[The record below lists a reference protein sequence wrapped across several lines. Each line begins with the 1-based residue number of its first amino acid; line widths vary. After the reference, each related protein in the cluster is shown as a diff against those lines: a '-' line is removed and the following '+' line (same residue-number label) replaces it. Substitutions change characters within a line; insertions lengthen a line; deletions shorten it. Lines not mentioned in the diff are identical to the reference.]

1 LATTPR
7 PRVWR
12 SSAKPPRHLHY
23 YESSDLELT
32 AARYGQIMG
41 FTESSFV
48 APSPF
53 WVSFASVAL
62 GAVQLSRTVAT
73 AAQIRQVPSD
83 NVMMIISQRGST
95 SVESRNNEI
104 VSRRGDVAIVP
115 PFDVNLYQSMDLAE
129 DFVIST
135 DLGSIARHVVM
146 QGNDRQVRSALSK
159 PLGFD
164 LTSAVGA
171 QCYRAIQ
178 FAWSQL
184 TDPAMPEPTPV
195 LEAAYEELLLSAL
208 STLLLPALRE
218 DVQADR
224 QDLGSDLVRRAC
236 ELIRARADDPIRI
249 ADIAAAL
256 GVSIRHLQAGFRRHL
271 GTTPQRFLSDC
282 RLERAHSMLQAA
294 LPGETVT
301 AIALE
306 CGFGNLGEFASR
318 YRRRFGEKP
327 SETFRRAAE

>member
-1 LATTPR
+1 MPATPR

-23 YESSDLELT
+23 FESSDLELT
-32 AARYGQIMG
+32 AARYGHVMG
-41 FTESSFV
+41 FAESSFV
-48 APSPF
+48 APRPF
-53 WVSFASVAL
+53 WVSFASVTL
-62 GAVQLSRTVAT
+62 GAVHLSRTVAT
-73 AAQIRQVPSD
+73 AARIRQVPSD
-83 NVMMIISQRGST
+83 SVMMIISQRGCT
-95 SVESRNNEI
+95 SIESRDTEI
-104 VSRRGDVAIVP
+104 ASQRGDVALVP
-115 PFDVNLYQSMDLAE
+115 PFDAHLYQSMDLAE
-129 DFVIST
+129 DLMVST
-135 DLGSIARHVVM
+135 DLGSIAKHVVM
-146 QGNDRQVRSALSK
+146 HGDDRQIRTALSR

-164 LTSAVGA
+164 LTSTVGA

-184 TDPAMPEPTPV
+184 ADPVMPEPPKV

-208 STLLLPALRE
+208 STLLLPALKE
-218 DVQADR
+218 DAAPDR

-236 ELIRARADDPIRI
+236 ELIRARAGDPIRI

-282 RLERAHSMLQAA
+282 RLERARSMLQAA

-301 AIALE
+301 GIALE
-306 CGFGNLGEFASR
+306 CGFGNLGEFAVR

-327 SETFRRAAE
+327 SETFRKAAG